1 MAYNW
6 QQNDWTIFDYD
17 KDKFEEIALHFQEI
31 AGQSMGYL
39 KGLSLSE
46 QDNSIVTLLV
56 KEAIK
61 TSAIEGE
68 LISRVDVISSIKKN
82 LGYATPSIIIKD
94 KRSEGI
100 AELLVK
106 SRESF
111 ADDISDEILF
121 DWHKL
126 LMRGNYA
133 VEVGHWRTHQEP
145 MQVVSG
151 TMGKEK
157 VHFEAPPSE
166 IVSNEM
172 NQFILWFNNT
182 KPNGYS
188 PNGYSPINN
197 AIIRSAISHL
207 YFESIHPFED
217 GNGRIGRIISEKA
230 LSQGIKRPILM
241 SLSTAIESD
250 KKAYYEA
257 LQQAQRS
264 NKINNW
270 IQYFG
275 ELIIKSQH
283 EFIDSIAFSLKK
295 AHFFDNKK
303 AILNERQLK
312 VIKRMIDEGEESFEG
327 GMNARKYQAIS
338 KTSKAT
344 ATRDLQDLLEKQI
357 LIAIGGGRSR
367 NYQVNLES

>member
-1 MAYNW
+1 MTYNW

-17 KDKFEEIALHFQEI
+17 KDRFDEMALYFQEI
-31 AGQSMGYL
+31 AGQSMGYM
-39 KGLSLSE
+39 KGLSHSE
-46 QDNSIVTLLV
+46 QDESIITLLV

-68 LISRVDVISSIKKN
+68 LISRIDVISSIKRN

-111 ADDISDEILF
+111 ADDISTEILF

-126 LMRGNYA
+126 LMRGNY
-133 VEVGHWRTHQEP
+133 VIEVGQWRTHQEP

-151 TMGKEK
+151 AMGKEK

-166 IVSNEM
+166 TVPNEM
-172 NQFILWFNNT
+172 NQFILWFNHT
-182 KPNGYS
+182 KPNGDF
-188 PNGYSPINN
+188 PINN
-197 AIIRSAISHL
+197 IIIRSAIAHL

-217 GNGRIGRIISEKA
+217 GNGRIGRIIAEKS
-230 LSQGIKRPILM
+230 LSQGLKRPILM

-250 KKAYYEA
+250 KKAYYDA

-264 NKINNW
+264 NKINSW

-275 ELIIKSQH
+275 ELIIKSQY

-295 AHFFDNKK
+295 VHFFDSKK
-303 AILNERQLK
+303 SILNERQLK
-312 VIKRMIDEGEESFEG
+312 VIKRMIDEGEDTFEG

-344 ATRDLQDLLEKQI
+344 ATRDLQDLVEKEI
-357 LIAIGGGRSR
+357 LIAKGGGRSR
-367 NYQVNLES
+367 NYQVNLEN